1 MEPNTLALPQA
12 YEPQDLTPSPDLES
26 QKLKVP
32 DAFIRRLEVEE
43 QEQGI
48 VSRALNDMS
57 DFTFSSEVFKAPV
70 HGMVEGVNQT
80 ITTLEHALKPVVENP
95 VHLLAPEFE
104 FALPHLP
111 NVNAPQT
118 VTGNL
123 VSDVAQFALPFTW
136 ALKGMKALNVL
147 SRAAQKAPGALA
159 AGAGFIA
166 DSVAFDPYEE
176 RLCNLVADHG
186 PELTKPI
193 FEALKADKLD
203 GEVEARLKRGV
214 EGLALGGLTSGIIK
228 LVQKMRWLKTH
239 KERVT
244 SSTGE
249 AYEPDTSILQAA
261 SDLSY
266 WSGHHHDE
274 ALIHKT
280 ILETAGSASHS
291 DHFAALRELTEQHN
305 GEVMTPGTSSIFM
318 TKASERWV
326 SILQSKGWADL
337 PEAAKQDLESLFLKG
352 EQDHWPESLKQAI
365 DADKLKRQAATEA
378 KVSANLD
385 QEALSAKAL
394 GAPTLSVEST
404 PVTHNVTADSGETLL
419 SLQTHQVQAFQE
431 ALQNFDEET
440 ASRVI
445 GRGINFANIASSDD
459 TLKVMKT
466 LQDVLA
472 DSINSVTGN
481 TRTWADTN
489 KIASIIG
496 SSPENVTS
504 SLNTLFNSSK
514 LMDSQLRAS
523 GIYLQS
529 LFETLRREAVKIDLG
544 EAGAEQIAN
553 FVRLKTLTGETLKM
567 YQGIKSNIARSLNT
581 LKMPLYG
588 KELSEKQLTEI
599 FEAQGGVT
607 NIRALAK
614 AFASCPS
621 NEELAKL
628 VKPSFYEKARDAV
641 LEYFMNSVLSGPS
654 THAVNIM
661 STAAHTLWQPLE
673 RFTAG
678 LIMADKDLLLEGTY
692 LTRGIFDSLKDIVRW
707 TALGSSRHADETF
720 THANPLQGA
729 TKAFMADR
737 NLINQHGINDVSRPK
752 AISAERFGLRPL
764 GSNPTE
770 SIMKAIEENNYAEAI
785 RSSMIHGLDYLGKA
799 INLPGRFLLAEDEF
813 FKIINYRSSIRALA
827 AREVKLSSQMG
838 QEAQGLYETILAN
851 PKQYGNLHEKALAFA
866 DEVSFTT
873 PLAEATLSHTLNQMA
888 YKHPGLRFIIP
899 FIRTPANILKFAHHR
914 TPGLN
919 LLSKQY
925 RQELTSSDPMV
936 QSRALGKLFGGWI
949 LWATAFS
956 LAEDGVITGGVPK
969 GKGEALRNTGR
980 LPYSFAL
987 QQDDGTT
994 KYVQFSRLDPF
1005 GMFFGLAADLHH
1017 IFHELPDAEKENLA
1031 TASLI
1036 AISQNIN
1043 TRGYLVGL
1051 TNLLNALSDGN
1062 RYGQRFAANYLSSLV
1077 PNVIKQH
1084 RKDVDSVQRLTP
1096 KNPFEDLE
1104 SLISFYKSQLPG
1116 YSKELPARLN
1126 LFGEEVTYPSPLGQ
1140 GLLKGIA
1147 TSKNTKNPVAE
1158 EMFRLKMSGMPPM
1171 DEIEGISLSSE
1182 EHHDYIKLCA
1192 KPSPNMDLK
1201 KVLSTIM
1208 SSASYKQMPE
1218 GDENVEGHKQHAIKS
1233 VIQLYRKL
1241 GQAKLLEQY
1250 PELNAKVLEQRKK
1263 KIRGN

>member
-1 MEPNTLALPQA
+1 MEPRAKPNTLTLPQT
-12 YEPQDLTPSPDLES
+12 YEPQDLTPSPDSKTPQLKISDSFIRKLES
-26 QKLKVP
+26 Q
-32 DAFIRRLEVEE
+32 E

-48 VSRALNDMS
+48 LSRALADVS
-57 DFTFSSEVFKAPV
+57 DFAFSSEVFKAPV

-80 ITTLEHALKPVVENP
+80 ITTVEHALKPVVETP
-95 VHLLAPEFE
+95 AHLFDPHYELS
-104 FALPHLP
+104 LPHLP

-118 VTGNL
+118 VTGNF
-123 VSDVAQFALPFTW
+123 VSDVAQFAVPFTW

-147 SRAAQKAPGALA
+147 SRVAQKAPGALA

-186 PELTKPI
+186 PDLTKPI
-193 FEALKADKLD
+193 FDALKADKLD

-214 EGLALGGLTSGIIK
+214 EGLALGGLTAGVIK

-239 KERVT
+239 KERVA
-244 SSTGE
+244 SNTGE
-249 AYEPDTSILQAA
+249 TYEPDSRHSVSSILEAA

-266 WSGHHHDE
+266 WSGHHLDE
-274 ALIHKT
+274 SLIHKT
-280 ILETAGSASHS
+280 IMKTAGSASHP
-291 DHFAALRELTEQHN
+291 DHFAALRELSQQHN
-305 GEVMTPGTSSIFM
+305 AQVMSPSVSQTFM

-326 SILQSKGWADL
+326 SILQSKAWADL
-337 PEAAKQDLESLFLKG
+337 PEAAKQDLESLFLQA
-352 EQDHWPESLKQAI
+352 EQEHWPESLSQAI
-365 DADKLKRQAATEA
+365 DADKLKRQASTEA

-385 QEALSAKAL
+385 QEILS
-394 GAPTLSVEST
+394 ESSPIT
-404 PVTHNVTADSGETLL
+404 HAVTTDSGETLL
-419 SLQTHQVQAFQE
+419 SLATHHVQAFKE
-431 ALQNFDEET
+431 ALANFDEET

-466 LQDVLA
+466 LQDLMA
-472 DSINSVTGN
+472 DGINEATGN
-481 TRTWADTN
+481 VRTWADTN
-489 KIASIIG
+489 KLASIIG

-504 SLNTLFNSSK
+504 SLNTLFDSSK

-588 KELSEKQLTEI
+588 KELSERQLTEV

-628 VKPSFYEKARDAV
+628 VKPSFYEKSRDAV

-661 STAAHTLWQPLE
+661 STAAHTLWQPVE

-678 LIMADKDLLLEGTY
+678 LIMADKDMLLEGTY
-692 LTRGIFDSLKDIVRW
+692 LTRGIFDSLKDILRW
-707 TALGSSRHADETF
+707 TATGSSRHLDETF

-752 AISAERFGLRPL
+752 AISAERFGLQPA
-764 GSNPTE
+764 E
-770 SIMKAIEENNYAEAI
+770 SILKAIEENNYAEVI

-827 AREVKLSSQMG
+827 AKEVRLANQIG
-838 QEAQGLYETILAN
+838 QQTDGLYETILAN
-851 PKQYGNLHEKALAFA
+851 PKQYGNLHEKATSFA

-873 PLAEATLSHTLNQMA
+873 PLAEGTLSHTLNQMA
-888 YKHPGLRFIIP
+888 YKHPGLRFIVP

-925 RQELTSSDPMV
+925 RQELTSSDPMI
-936 QSRALGKLFGGWI
+936 QKQALGKLFGGWI

-956 LAEDGVITGGVPK
+956 LAEDGKVVGGTPK

-980 LPYSFAL
+980 LPYSFAMKG
-987 QQDDGTT
+987 DDGGTN
-994 KYVQFSRLDPF
+994 YVQFSRLDPF

-1017 IFHELPDAEKENLA
+1017 IFHELPEVEKENVA

-1084 RKDVDSVQRLTP
+1084 RKDVDPIQRLAP

-1116 YSKELPARLN
+1116 CSKELPARLN

-1147 TSKNTKNPVAE
+1147 TSKANQDLVAE
-1158 EMFRLKMSGMPPM
+1158 EMFRLKMSGRPPM
-1171 DEIEGISLSSE
+1171 DEIGGVPLGPQEY
-1182 EHHDYIKLCA
+1182 HDYIKLCA
-1192 KPSPNMDLK
+1192 RPSPSMDLK
-1201 KVLSTIM
+1201 KMLGTII

-1218 GDENVEGHKQHAIKS
+1218 GDESVEGHKQHAIKS

-1241 GQAKLLEQY
+1241 GQAKLLEQH
-1250 PELNAKVLEQRKK
+1250 PELNARVLEQRKK

>member
-1 MEPNTLALPQA
+1 MESHVMPTTPTLPQA
-12 YEPQDLTPSPDLES
+12 YEPHDLTPPPHEQRQELKIPDS
-26 QKLKVP
+26 
-32 DAFIRRLEVEE
+32 FIRKLETEE

-48 VSRALNDMS
+48 ISRALNDVS
-57 DFTFSSEVFKAPV
+57 DFAFSSEVFKAPV
-70 HGMVEGVNQT
+70 HGMLEGVNQT
-80 ITTLEHALKPVVENP
+80 ITTLEHALKPVVETP

-104 FALPHLP
+104 LSLPHLP

-136 ALKGMKALNVL
+136 ALKGMKSLNVL
-147 SRAAQKAPGALA
+147 SRVAQKNPAMIA

-166 DSVAFDPYEE
+166 DSIAFDPYEE
-176 RLCNLVADHG
+176 RLCNLVSDHG

-193 FEALKADKLD
+193 FDALKADKLD
-203 GEVEARLKRGV
+203 SEVEARLKRGV
-214 EGLALGGLTSGIIK
+214 EGLALGGLTSGVIK
-228 LVQKMRWLKTH
+228 LVQKMRWIKTH
-239 KERVT
+239 KERT
-244 SSTGE
+244 SQTLGE
-249 AYEPDTSILQAA
+249 TYESDSGILNAA

-266 WSGHHHDE
+266 WSGHMADE
-274 ALIHKT
+274 SLVQKI
-280 ILETAGSASHS
+280 ILETAGSASHP
-291 DHFAALRELTEQHN
+291 DHFAALKELTQQHN
-305 GEVMTPGTSSIFM
+305 SEVMSPEVSQSFM
-318 TKASERWV
+318 AKASERWV
-326 SILQSKGWADL
+326 SILQSRAWGDL
-337 PEAAKQDLESLFLKG
+337 PEAAKQDLESLFLKS
-352 EQDHWPESLKQAI
+352 EQDHWPESLNQAI
-365 DADKLKRQAATEA
+365 EADKLKRGVTTEA
-378 KVSANLD
+378 KVSNNLG
-385 QEALSAKAL
+385 QEVL
-394 GAPTLSVEST
+394 GLETSPVAHSVIT
-404 PVTHNVTADSGETLL
+404 DSGETLL
-419 SLQTHQVQAFQE
+419 SLQTHHVQAFKE
-431 ALQNFDEET
+431 ALANFDEET

-459 TLKVMKT
+459 TIKVMKT
-466 LQDVLA
+466 LQDLMA
-472 DSINSVTGN
+472 DGINEATGN
-481 TRTWADTN
+481 VRSWADTN
-489 KIASIIG
+489 KIAGIIG

-514 LMDSQLRAS
+514 LMDSQLRVS

-553 FVRLKTLTGETLKM
+553 FIRLKTLTGETFKM
-567 YQGIKSNIARSLNT
+567 YQGVKSNIARSLNT
-581 LKMPLYG
+581 LKMPFYG

-599 FEAQGGVT
+599 FDAQGGVT
-607 NIRALAK
+607 NIRSLAK
-614 AFASCPS
+614 TFASCPS

-628 VKPSFYEKARDAV
+628 VKPSFYEKSRDAV

-654 THAVNIM
+654 THAVNIL

-678 LIMADKDLLLEGTY
+678 LIMADKDMLLEGTY

-707 TALGSSRHADETF
+707 TALGSCRHADETF
-720 THANPLQGA
+720 AHANPLQGA
-729 TKAFMADR
+729 AKAFMADR
-737 NLINQHGINDVSRPK
+737 NLINRHSINDVARPK
-752 AISAERFGLRPL
+752 AISAERFGLLPA
-764 GSNPTE
+764 E
-770 SIMKAIEENNYAEAI
+770 SIMKALEENNYAEAI

-827 AREVKLSSQMG
+827 AKEVRLANQIG
-838 QEAQGLYETILAN
+838 QQTDGLYESILAN

-873 PLAEATLSHTLNQMA
+873 PLAEGTLSHTLNQMA
-888 YKHPGLRFIIP
+888 HKHPGLRFIVP

-925 RQELTSSDPMV
+925 RQELTSNDPMV
-936 QSRALGKLFGGWI
+936 QKQALGKLFGGWI

-956 LAEDGVITGGVPK
+956 LAEDGVVTGGVPK
-969 GKGEALRNTGR
+969 GKGEALRNTGK
-980 LPYSFAL
+980 LPYSFAF
-987 QQDDGTT
+987 QEEGGET
-994 KYVQFSRLDPF
+994 KYVQFSKLDPF
-1005 GMFFGLAADLHH
+1005 GMFFGLAVDLHH

-1062 RYGQRFAANYLSSLV
+1062 RYGQRFAANYLATLV
-1077 PNVIKQH
+1077 PNAVKQH
-1084 RKDVDSVQRLTP
+1084 RKEVDPIQRLTP

-1147 TSKNTKNPVAE
+1147 TLKSNQDLVAE
-1158 EMFRLKMSGMPPM
+1158 EMFRLKMSGRPPM
-1171 DEIEGISLSSE
+1171 DEIGGVLLSSE
-1182 EHHDYIKLCA
+1182 EYHNYIKLCA
-1192 KPSPNMDLK
+1192 KPSSNMDLK

-1208 SSASYKQMPE
+1208 SSASYQHMPE
-1218 GDENVEGHKQHAIKS
+1218 GDESVEGHKQHAIKS

-1250 PELNAKVLEQRKK
+1250 PELNVKVLEQRKK

>member
-1 MEPNTLALPQA
+1 MEQPVLPQA
-12 YEPQDLTPSPDLES
+12 YEPQDLTPSSDLES
-26 QKLKVP
+26 PKLKVP
-32 DAFIRRLEVEE
+32 DAFIRKLETEE

-48 VSRALNDMS
+48 LSRALTDVS
-57 DFTFSSEVFKAPV
+57 DFAFSSEVFKAPV

-80 ITTLEHALKPVVENP
+80 ITTIEHALKPVVETP
-95 VHLLAPEFE
+95 AHLLAPEFE
-104 FALPHLP
+104 FGLPHLP

-147 SRAAQKAPGALA
+147 SRVAQKAPGALTPSVLA

-193 FEALKADKLD
+193 FDALKAERQD

-214 EGLALGGLTSGIIK
+214 EGLALGGLTSGVIK
-228 LVQKMRWLKTH
+228 LVQKMRWIKTH
-239 KERVT
+239 KERVV

-249 AYEPDTSILQAA
+249 SYEPDHGILQAA

-266 WSGHHHDE
+266 WSGHHQDE
-274 ALIHKT
+274 TLIHKT
-280 ILETAGSASHS
+280 ILETAGSANHS
-291 DHFAALRELTEQHN
+291 DHFAALRELTQQHN
-305 GEVMTPGTSSIFM
+305 APVMSPGVSQNFM
-318 TKASERWV
+318 TQASERWV
-326 SILQSKGWADL
+326 SILQSKAWEEL

-352 EQDHWPESLKQAI
+352 EQEHWPESLKQAME
-365 DADKLKRQAATEA
+365 ANQLKRQAATEV
-378 KVSANLD
+378 KVSTNLG
-385 QEALSAKAL
+385 QE
-394 GAPTLSVEST
+394 TLSLEAS
-404 PVTHNVTADSGETLL
+404 PITHNVTADSGETLL
-419 SLQTHQVQAFQE
+419 SLQTHQVKAFQE
-431 ALQNFDEET
+431 ALSNFDEER

-445 GRGINFANIASSDD
+445 GRGINFDNIASSDD
-459 TLKVMKT
+459 TIKVMKT
-466 LQDVLA
+466 LQDLMA
-472 DSINSVTGN
+472 DGINEATGN
-481 TRTWADTN
+481 VRTWTDTN
-489 KIASIIG
+489 KIATIIG

-544 EAGAEQIAN
+544 EAGTEQIAN

-628 VKPSFYEKARDAV
+628 VKPSFYEKSRDAV

-678 LIMADKDLLLEGTY
+678 LIMADKDMLLEGTY
-692 LTRGIFDSLKDIVRW
+692 LTRGIFDSLKDILRW
-707 TALGSSRHADETF
+707 TALGSSRHTDETF

-729 TKAFMADR
+729 AKAFMVDR

-752 AISAERFGLRPL
+752 AISAERFGFLPA
-764 GSNPTE
+764 E
-770 SIMKAIEENNYAEAI
+770 SIMKALEENNYAEAI

-827 AREVKLSSQMG
+827 ARETKLTSQTLAPEAG
-838 QEAQGLYETILAN
+838 QNIDGLYESILAN

-873 PLAEATLSHTLNQMA
+873 PLAEGTLSHSLNQIA
-888 YKHPGLRFIIP
+888 HKHPGLRFIIP

-936 QSRALGKLFGGWI
+936 QKQALGKLFGGWI

-956 LAEDGVITGGVPK
+956 LAEDGVVTGGVPK

-980 LPYSFAL
+980 LPYSFAF
-987 QQDDGTT
+987 QQEDGTT
-994 KYVQFSRLDPF
+994 KYAQFSRLDPF
-1005 GMFFGLAADLHH
+1005 GMFFGLAADLHY
-1017 IFHELPDAEKENLA
+1017 IFHELPQGEQENLA

-1077 PNVIKQH
+1077 PNAIKQH
-1084 RKDVDSVQRLTP
+1084 RKGEDNIQRLAP

-1126 LFGEEVTYPSPLGQ
+1126 LFGEEVSYPSLLGQ

-1147 TSKNTKNPVAE
+1147 TSKSTQDPVAE
-1158 EMFRLKMSGMPPM
+1158 EMFRLKMSGRPPM
-1171 DEIEGISLSSE
+1171 DEIEGVTLSSE
-1182 EHHDYIKLCA
+1182 EYHHYIKLCA
-1192 KPSPNMDLK
+1192 KPSSNMNLK
-1201 KVLSTIM
+1201 KVLETIM
-1208 SSASYKQMPE
+1208 SSASYQQMPE

-1241 GQAKLLEQY
+1241 GQAKLLEKY
-1250 PELNAKVLEQRKK
+1250 PNLNAKVLEQRKK